1 MCVMCVCVCGVY
13 VCVCGVSVCV
23 CVYGVYVCVVCMCVW
38 CACVCVWCEC
48 VWCVCVWCVSVC
60 GVRVCVW
67 VCVYVCVCVRERE
80 TETSVKVVLN
90 QRSCSPPPHFPVFR
104 PSSLVLVISVLQPCS
119 LAGGYDG
126 CAIWCGTWKLC
137 VVTGVREMCVF
148 CRRLFQWAVFDTIMI
163 FQVP

>member
-1 MCVMCVCVCGVY
+1 MVCM
-13 VCVCGVSVCV
+13 
-23 CVYGVYVCVVCMCVW
+23 CVVCECVW
-38 CACVCVWCEC
+38 CACVCV
-48 VWCVCVWCVSVC
+48 
-60 GVRVCVW
+60 G
-67 VCVYVCVCVRERE
+67 VCVCVCERERE